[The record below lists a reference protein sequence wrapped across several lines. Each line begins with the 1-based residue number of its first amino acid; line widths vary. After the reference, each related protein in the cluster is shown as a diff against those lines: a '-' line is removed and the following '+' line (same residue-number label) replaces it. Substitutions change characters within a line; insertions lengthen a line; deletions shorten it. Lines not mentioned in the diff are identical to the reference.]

1 MPRTIT
7 IEREGITLDALLWRV
22 HGVRGRGLLE
32 ETYAI
37 NTGLAAVGMLLPQG
51 TVVIIP
57 DLPVQATPAVKIV
70 TLFG

>member
-7 IEREGITLDALLWRV
+7 VEREGVTLDALLWRV

-37 NTGLAAVGMLLPQG
+37 NPGLAAVGMLLPQG
-51 TVVIIP
+51 AIVTIP
-57 DLPVQATPAVKIV
+57 DLPVQATPAVKVV